1 MQWWEHRTT
10 DGSDALKA
18 LSWEEVRR
26 IVGKFGK
33 LNPDN
38 PKIVPSSIL
47 NIVEE
52 MNFDLA
58 GRQRQLYG
66 YGISAK
72 RYSLYVQDRQT
83 IRLITVSEHGL
94 GLYYRP
100 KEGRDSDCE
109 VALWRWQWILNQALG
124 IPAKKPDWLNV
135 PVMRRIA
142 ITTPNVMAAL
152 RRLNRD
158 KARPY
163 NFALSPM
170 LVNLSNT
177 SITLLG
183 PFEKDSSP
191 WGDMSYINIHDGTTH
206 TLNLLPPLT
215 LAQTFE
221 MVFFQS
227 YRHPEYKSLAPDG
240 SPCKADSHGLLR
252 RYPVEASGFHLIGK
266 ETERGWNRRRIS
278 VRCCRHLCGMS
289 RTQALRNELCDS
301 VCSRFP

>member
-1 MQWWEHRTT
+1 LQWWEHRTT

-33 LNPDN
+33 LNPYN

-58 GRQRQLYG
+58 GRQRQLNG

-109 VALWRWQWILNQALG
+109 VALWMAVDSEPGAGNPRQKAGLVERSSHEAYRDHDPQCDGRASQA
-124 IPAKKPDWLNV
+124 
-135 PVMRRIA
+135 
-142 ITTPNVMAAL
+142 
-152 RRLNRD
+152 
-158 KARPY
+158 
-163 NFALSPM
+163 
-170 LVNLSNT
+170 
-177 SITLLG
+177 
-183 PFEKDSSP
+183 
-191 WGDMSYINIHDGTTH
+191 
-206 TLNLLPPLT
+206 
-215 LAQTFE
+215 
-221 MVFFQS
+221 
-227 YRHPEYKSLAPDG
+227 
-240 SPCKADSHGLLR
+240 
-252 RYPVEASGFHLIGK
+252 
-266 ETERGWNRRRIS
+266 
-278 VRCCRHLCGMS
+278 
-289 RTQALRNELCDS
+289 
-301 VCSRFP
+301 